1 MRNRRDI
8 FKFAGGAVAGAFFT
22 PAPWRLLTDTA
33 LWSENW
39 PGIPRPARG
48 EIRFKFTNCA
58 LCPAGCAVRA
68 RSVGDQPV
76 SLAGVGG
83 GLCPFGL
90 TAHHLPYHPA
100 RLRQGP
106 IQEATA
112 AVTQSATQSVAQRA
126 PNAIA
131 VLDLNPGRTVSWTY
145 RRAMASLKGL
155 YLAPESHPVAYDL
168 SAAKTILSIGAPLL
182 HGWGTPANVLA
193 ARPNFRLIQA
203 EAVESRT
210 AMLADEWI
218 RIAPG
223 TESAFAQSIP
233 SLAYAKDISLVLG
246 DAPEIPEIN
255 RRLGACGKTV
265 FARPEAPLPQ
275 SWTRNAAAVTELAAV
290 PDHSISLLLIDESSA
305 VSYIPWH
312 QIQRKLVRENP
323 LVVTFAV
330 TRGGYA
336 RYAQYALPTAVYPE
350 LLDDI
355 APAVDSVQ
363 PTFRISVP
371 LVPSPAGV
379 VNPADFVAALAGLS
393 AATALRERAD
403 AIHHTAQGTVLTYA
417 DNKETPLK
425 DLTADAFWKSL
436 NEGASWVGRPSSL
449 VGHALACQPAAGR
462 PNLEPESSAD
472 FPLVAIREP
481 YTPALVS
488 PLMTKLYQESN
499 LRLAPNRVALHPAD
513 ARAANLS
520 SGARAILQT
529 RIGKCAVV
537 VTVDPAVPPGVVQ
550 VGASPGIQ
558 DVCGLSSRA
567 KVVRA

>member
-1 MRNRRDI
+1 MRRLPCRRHGIHRGRKELHRPLRDAGPRAPMAGLRAPTRERLLLAHHSYQTRQLEMRARPRQPGDQQHPAALPAGPHQWLFARYLGTRRTPRHDHGCLRSLPPPIAPGTQLPGLSQMNNSRRDI
-8 FKFAGGAVAGAFFT
+8 FKFAGGAVAGALFT
-22 PAPWRLLTDTA
+22 PAPWRLITDSA

-48 EIRFKFTNCA
+48 EIRARFTNCA

-68 RSVGDQPV
+68 RCVGDQPV

-100 RLRQGP
+100 RLKQGP
-106 IQEATA
+106 IEEARA
-112 AVTQSATQSVAQRA
+112 AVSQANQDAAKQA
-126 PNAIA
+126 PGAIA

-168 SAAKTILSIGAPLL
+168 SAAKTVLSIGAPLL
-182 HGWGTPANVLA
+182 DGWGTPANVLA

-233 SLAYAKDISLVLG
+233 SLAYAKDIDLVLG
-246 DAPEIPEIN
+246 DAPETPEIT
-255 RRLGACGKTV
+255 RQLGACGKTV
-265 FARPEAPLPQ
+265 FARPEAPVPE
-275 SWTRNAAAVTELAAV
+275 SWIKNAAAVTELDGV

-350 LLDDI
+350 VLDDI
-355 APAVDSVQ
+355 APAVDSIH
-363 PTFRISVP
+363 PTFRIAVP
-371 LVPSPAGV
+371 LVPAPAGV
-379 VNPADFVAALAGLS
+379 VNPADFVSALAGLS
-393 AATALRERAD
+393 AANALRERAD
-403 AIHHTAQGTVLTYA
+403 AVHHTAQGAILTYA
-417 DNKETPLK
+417 DAKQTPLK

-436 NEGASWVGRPSSL
+436 NEGAKWDRP
-449 VGHALACQPAAGR
+449 P
-462 PNLEPESSAD
+462 
-472 FPLVAIREP
+472 
-481 YTPALVS
+481 
-488 PLMTKLYQESN
+488 
-499 LRLAPNRVALHPAD
+499 
-513 ARAANLS
+513 
-520 SGARAILQT
+520 
-529 RIGKCAVV
+529 
-537 VTVDPAVPPGVVQ
+537 
-550 VGASPGIQ
+550 
-558 DVCGLSSRA
+558 GLSST
-567 KVVRA
+567 KEVG

>member
-48 EIRFKFTNCA
+48 EIRYKFTNCA

-68 RSVGDQPV
+68 RCVGDQPV

-112 AVTQSATQSVAQRA
+112 AVYQSAAHLAGST
-126 PNAIA
+126 A

-145 RRAMASLKGL
+145 RRAMASMKGL

-233 SLAYAKDISLVLG
+233 SLAYAKDLSLVLG

-255 RRLGACGKTV
+255 RQLGAYGKTV
-265 FARPEAPLPQ
+265 FARPEAPVPE
-275 SWTRNAAAVTELAAV
+275 SWSKNAAAVTELAGV

-312 QIQRKLVRENP
+312 RIQRKLVRENP

-350 LLDDI
+350 VLDDI
-355 APAVDSVQ
+355 APAVDSIH

-371 LVPSPAGV
+371 LVSPPAGL

-393 AATALRERAD
+393 ASNSLRERGD
-403 AIHHTAQGTVLTYA
+403 GIHHAAQGTLLTYA
-417 DNKETPLK
+417 DAKQTPLK

-436 NEGASWVGRPSSL
+436 NEGANWVGHASACGSALVGHASACQPAIGRPSS
-449 VGHALACQPAAGR
+449 P
-462 PNLEPESSAD
+462 EPESSSD
-472 FPLVAIREP
+472 LPLVAISQP

-499 LRLAPNRVALHPAD
+499 LRLAPNRVALNPSD
-513 ARAANLS
+513 AHSANLS
-520 SGARAILQT
+520 NGARAILQT
-529 RIGKCAVV
+529 RIGKCAVE
-537 VTVDPAVPPGVVQ
+537 VTVDPAVPPGAVL

-558 DVCGLSSRA
+558 DVCGPSARA
-567 KVVRA
+567 KVVSA

>member
-39 PGIPRPARG
+39 PGVPRPARG
-48 EIRFKFTNCA
+48 EIRSKFTNCA

-68 RSVGDQPV
+68 RCVGDQPV
-76 SLAGVGG
+76 SLAGVHG

-100 RLRQGP
+100 RLKQGP

-112 AVTQSATQSVAQRA
+112 AVSQRA
-126 PNAIA
+126 AQCAAGAVA

-155 YLAPESHPVAYDL
+155 YLAPESHPVSYDL

-182 HGWGTPANVLA
+182 DGWGTPANVLA

-233 SLAYAKDISLVLG
+233 SLPYAKELSLVLG

-255 RRLGACGKTV
+255 RQLGAYGKTV
-265 FARPEAPLPQ
+265 FARPEAPVPE
-275 SWTRNAAAVTELAAV
+275 SWTKNAAAVTELDGV

-305 VSYIPWH
+305 MSYIPWH
-312 QIQRKLVRENP
+312 QIQRKLIRENP

-336 RYAQYALPTAVYPE
+336 RYAPYALPTAVYPE
-350 LLDDI
+350 VLDDI
-355 APAVDSVQ
+355 AAAVDSIH

-371 LVPSPAGV
+371 LVPPPAGV
-379 VNPADFVAALAGLS
+379 VNPADFVGALAGLPAS
-393 AATALRERAD
+393 NSLRERAD
-403 AIHHTAQGTVLTYA
+403 AVHHTAQGALLTYA
-417 DNKETPLK
+417 DGKQTPLK

-436 NEGASWVGRPSSL
+436 NDGARWDRPPGLSIPSK
-449 VGHALACQPAAGR
+449 VSACQPAAGR
-462 PNLEPESSAD
+462 PSSPEPESSAD
-472 FPLVAIREP
+472 LPLVAIREP

-499 LRLAPNRVALHPAD
+499 LRLAPNRVALNPSD
-513 ARAANLS
+513 AHSANLTN
-520 SGARAILQT
+520 GARAILQT
-529 RIGKCAVV
+529 RIGKCAVE
-537 VTVDPAVPPGVVQ
+537 VTVDPAVPPGAVQ
-550 VGASPGIQ
+550 VGTSPGIQ
-558 DVCGLSSRA
+558 DVCGPSSRV